1 MNDIAAAFGSFLC
14 HAALDIGVA
23 GAQIA
28 HCYSAAAHQ
37 QLGYS
42 ALAACLL
49 AGVLAFKRLAR
60 SA

>member
-1 MNDIAAAFGSFLC
+1 MNDIATGFGSFLC
-14 HAALDIGVA
+14 HAALDLGFA

-37 QLGYS
+37 QFGYS
-42 ALAACLL
+42 AFAVCLL
-49 AGVLAFKRLAR
+49 AAVVGFKRFAR